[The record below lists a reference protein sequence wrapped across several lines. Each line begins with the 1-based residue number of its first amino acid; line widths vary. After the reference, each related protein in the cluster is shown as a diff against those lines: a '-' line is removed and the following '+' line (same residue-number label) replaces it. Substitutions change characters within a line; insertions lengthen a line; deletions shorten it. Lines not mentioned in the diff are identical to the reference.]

1 MIPKLTRLVGRVFGK
16 LSDLHWVWVLVARL
30 AVGCEFF
37 LSGKGKL
44 GRLPELV
51 AYFRKLGIPAPSIQA
66 PFIATL
72 ECVGG
77 LCLILGLA
85 TRVFGFLLGCT
96 MVVAI
101 LTAIDLTG
109 KDLAEFLYISEW
121 LLLLLLW
128 GFVFTGGGKASLDG
142 LIATRLARGEA
153 TKPAPR

>member
-1 MIPKLTRLVGRVFGK
+1 MIPKLTRLVRRLFDK
-16 LSDLHWVWVLVARL
+16 LSELQWVWVLFARL

-51 AYFRKLGIPAPSIQA
+51 EYFRKLGIPAPSIQA

-72 ECVGG
+72 ECFGG
-77 LCLILGLA
+77 LCLMLGLA

-101 LTAIDLTG
+101 LTAINLTG

-121 LLLLLLW
+121 LLLVLLW
-128 GFVFTGGGKASLDG
+128 GFVFTGGGKASLDR
-142 LIATRLARGEA
+142 IVADRLAGKRA
-153 TKPAPR
+153 SV